1 MGLSDF
7 LVIVMEQLD
16 PRFAEYEWV
25 LYTFHSVIQLDSLE
39 SRAQDKDFVQAVY
52 LGGYQGAGGKLQK

>member
-1 MGLSDF
+1 MGLRDF

-25 LYTFHSVIQLDSLE
+25 LYIFHSVIQLDSLE
-39 SRAQDKDFVQAVY
+39 SRA
-52 LGGYQGAGGKLQK
+52 